1 MRLLLFTALLT
12 LCAPRAEAQYV
23 DLTRPDPAADALADV
38 RLSLSAERREAGVV
52 LGLEG
57 LLSVIAGAA
66 FTIAAYDDPFWL
78 GFGVGMLGW
87 GGVNA
92 ALSISLIDFGDARR
106 AQIERDRRLRYGAL
120 ADRREATVR
129 RESDAATLFAVNF
142 GLDFFYIGSAV
153 LLFFLADQISG
164 NDEPQILRGYSIAQI
179 GQGGFL
185 LVFDL
190 IEWLASSDRADRAA
204 AVARP

>member
-1 MRLLLFTALLT
+1 VRPLLITALLT
-12 LCAPRAEAQYV
+12 LCPALAEAQYV

-57 LLSVIAGAA
+57 VLSVIAGAA
-66 FTIAAYDDPFWL
+66 FTIAAYDDPYWL

-87 GGVNA
+87 GAVNA
-92 ALSISLIDFGDARR
+92 ALSVSLIDFGDARR
-106 AQIERDRRLRYGAL
+106 ASIQRDRRLRYGAL
-120 ADRREATVR
+120 AERREATIR
-129 RESDAATLFAVNF
+129 RESDAAALFAVNF

-164 NDEPQILRGYSIAQI
+164 TDEPEILRGYSTAQI
-179 GQGGFL
+179 GQGAFL

-190 IEWLASSDRADRAA
+190 VEWLASAERAQRASE
-204 AVARP
+204 VARP